1 MNRLALAGIAM
12 IRSNDSGSSI
22 IKDHHVLAFTVAIL
36 TGIEHWTWTAAD
48 CLAWYVAAQ
57 TSESKEQIT
66 QIQYGRCIRRCC
78 DLIPSLSK
86 ISWPIKVHSEF
97 WHASY
102 PSVGSN
108 SLRATRYFLNIE
120 SSTTI
125 IEHITSTNWIHQRPF
140 IPEAFVGY
148 SMAECSALRSHEKPL
163 KHQMKHPW
171 TLYGNGLNSLFQA
184 CQPSSWTG
192 AGRLWVGNWGSYGE
206 MAVFESAIFSLWKTS
221 WTYIAWRWLEDFSHS
236 NTVSVRRFYTFMWLI
251 LVCIH
256 NTIRFQLLQRLRT
269 RALVF
274 ISQQDEKIQFE
285 VSGNDRLVDWGTLCV
300 LIPKF
305 MFLWVSCQFDV
316 KTVKRLTVETWKFHL
331 DWAKICIEEPPIS
344 CSFFPG
350 LFLRPALEGVV
361 ISDSWCM
368 RSLLNSFDNI

>member
-1 MNRLALAGIAM
+1 MLW
-12 IRSNDSGSSI
+12 SDT
-22 IKDHHVLAFTVAIL
+22 KF
-36 TGIEHWTWTAAD
+36 
-48 CLAWYVAAQ
+48 
-57 TSESKEQIT
+57 
-66 QIQYGRCIRRCC
+66 
-78 DLIPSLSK
+78 IPK
-86 ISWPIKVHSEF
+86 FSWPIKVHSEF

-102 PSVGSN
+102 RSVGSN

-140 IPEAFVGY
+140 IPEAFVGH

-163 KHQMKHPW
+163 KHQMKHRW
-171 TLYGNGLNSLFQA
+171 SSYGNGLNSLFQA

-192 AGRLWVGNWGSYGE
+192 AGRLWVGNWGRYGE
-206 MAVFESAIFSLWKTS
+206 MAVLESAIFSLWKTS
-221 WTYIAWRWLEDFSHS
+221 WTYITWRWLEDFSHS

-274 ISQQDEKIQFE
+274 ISQQDEKIQLE
-285 VSGNDRLVDWGTLCV
+285 VSGNDRLVDWGTSCV

-316 KTVKRLTVETWKFHL
+316 KTVKRLTVETWKCPFGLGVCPRRFASKNHRFRVL
-331 DWAKICIEEPPIS
+331 SSP
-344 CSFFPG
+344 SFFWGQPCKE
-350 LFLRPALEGVV
+350 LWSQILDVCSHFWILLIISSDLV
-361 ISDSWCM
+361 ITC
-368 RSLLNSFDNI
+368 NSVDLCRKIVNL